1 MLSSRVILVVLFL
14 AGGAAALL
22 LARRELSGDAHDPA
36 IRAQRQLGAI
46 QMGLER
52 FTIDTGRY
60 PAASEGLEALL
71 TAPYEFTAHIW
82 RGPYI
87 EAPGADPLVDP
98 WNRPY
103 AYKLLENGRGMAFT
117 LGADGRPGG
126 EGENR
131 DLMGVSE
138 VMRKSAPKGRRK
150 GSGIDAVTG
159 KPAVGDN

>member
-1 MLSSRVILVVLFL
+1 MLSSRIILLVLFL

-22 LARRELSGDAHDPA
+22 LARRQLSEGAHDPA

-60 PAASEGLEALL
+60 PTLSEGIGALIL
-71 TAPYEFTAHIW
+71 APYEFTAEIW

-87 EAPGADPLVDP
+87 EARGADPLVDP

-103 AYKLLENGRGMAFT
+103 AYEVLENGRGMAFT
-117 LGADGRPGG
+117 LGADGAPGG

-138 VMRKSAPKGRRK
+138 VMRESAPAGRRK
-150 GSGIDAVTG
+150 SSGIDTLMG
-159 KPAVGDN
+159 KPAAGDN